1 MNSYKLA
8 ERAVLMR
15 LSIGCPGEQRQ
26 DPELTSDV
34 KSEHKLG
41 AQSGRWIKS
50 LYPPEAL
57 KGIKKLDNEARA
69 YHAAVTLPFDQGIG
83 ILPAALIVEYGDRI
97 RHFKGMRDNLVENE
111 FLKDPEKWIQWA
123 IASHNGTFDPEQY
136 PGCHKVSYS
145 ATPRSVTARL
155 LGHDYEFDAEEFRA
169 VMREKFSF
177 RCEPIPVPDAAH
189 FEGTLSS
196 LLGVDAEGVNVRVQ
210 DAMQEGMRELMKR
223 LIEPVKAM
231 AAKLSEEPKQ
241 GKEDVIFRD
250 SLIGNVKEIAE
261 LAPKLNISGDPQIDQ
276 FAREMAGLANYTP
289 DKLRKDKLTRAEAAK
304 AASAVLEKLSGYKL

>member
-1 MNSYKLA
+1 MNNSYKLA

-26 DPELTSDV
+26 DPGLTGEV
-34 KSEHKLG
+34 KAEHKLG
-41 AQSGRWIKS
+41 AQSGRWVKS

-69 YHAAVTLPFDQGIG
+69 YHAAVTLPFDAGIG

-97 RHFKGMRDNLVENE
+97 RQFQGMRANLVENE
-111 FLKDPEKWIQWA
+111 FLKDPDKWIDWA
-123 IASHNGTFDPEQY
+123 VINHNGTFDPDQY
-136 PGCHKVSYS
+136 PGCTRRVSNTPGDKVY
-145 ATPRSVTARL
+145 
-155 LGHDYEFDAEEFRA
+155 DFDPDEFRS

-177 RCEPIPVPDAAH
+177 RCEPLPVPDAAH

-196 LLGVDAEGVNVRVQ
+196 LLGVDAEGVNVRVA
-210 DAMQEGMRELMKR
+210 DAMQEGMRELMRR

-231 AAKLSEEPKQ
+231 AAKLSEAPKG

-261 LAPKLNISGDPQIDQ
+261 LAPKLNISGDPQVDA
-276 FAREMAGLANYTP
+276 FAKEMAGLANYAP
-289 DKLRKDKLTRAEAAK
+289 DTLRKDKATRAEAAK
-304 AASAVLEKLSGYKL
+304 AASAMLDRLAGYKL

>member
-26 DPELTSDV
+26 DPSLTSDV
-34 KSEHKLG
+34 KAEHKLG
-41 AQSGRWIKS
+41 AQSGRWVKS

-69 YHAAVTLPFDQGIG
+69 YHAAVTLPFDAGIG

-111 FLKDPEKWIQWA
+111 FLKDPQKWIDWA
-123 IASHNGTFDPEQY
+123 VKNHNGTFDPDQY
-136 PGCHKVSYS
+136 PGCEKIQRTNNPAQGSFYV
-145 ATPRSVTARL
+145 V
-155 LGHDYEFDAEEFRA
+155 DADEFRA

-177 RCEPIPVPDAAH
+177 RCEPLPVPDAAH

-196 LLGVDAEGVNVRVQ
+196 LLGVDAEGVNIRVA

-231 AAKLSEEPKQ
+231 AAKLSEQPKE

-261 LAPKLNISGDPQIDQ
+261 LAPKLNISGDPAIDR

-289 DKLRKDKLTRAEAAK
+289 DKLRKDKLTRSEAAK
-304 AASAVLEKLSGYKL
+304 AAGALLDKLSGYKL

>member
-1 MNSYKLA
+1 MSSYKLA
-8 ERAVLMR
+8 ERACLMR

-26 DPELTSDV
+26 DPDLTADV

-41 AQSGRWIKS
+41 TQSGRWVKS

-69 YHAAVTLPFDQGIG
+69 YHAAVTLPFDAGIG
-83 ILPAALIVEYGDRI
+83 ILPAALIMEYGDRI

-111 FLKDPEKWIQWA
+111 FLKDPQKWIDWA
-123 IASHNGTFDPEQY
+123 IASHNGTFDPSQY
-136 PGCHKVSYS
+136 PGMRCLPDGECV
-145 ATPRSVTARL
+145 L
-155 LGHDYEFDAEEFRA
+155 DADEFRR

-177 RCEPIPVPDAAH
+177 RCEPLPVPDAAH

-223 LIEPVKAM
+223 LIEPVQAM
-231 AAKLSEEPKQ
+231 ASKLSEQPKS
-241 GKEDVIFRD
+241 GKDDVIFRD

-261 LAPKLNISGDPQIDQ
+261 LAPKLNISGDPQIDA
-276 FAREMAGLANYTP
+276 FAKEMAALASYAP
-289 DKLRKDKLTRAEAAK
+289 DKLRKDKTTRSQAAK
-304 AASAVLEKLSGYKL
+304 AASDMLDKLSGYKL

>member
-26 DPELTSDV
+26 DPGLTGEV
-34 KSEHKLG
+34 KAEHKLG
-41 AQSGRWIKS
+41 AQAGRWVKS

-83 ILPAALIVEYGDRI
+83 ILPAALIIEYGDRI

-111 FLKDPEKWIQWA
+111 FLKDPQKWIDWA
-123 IASHNGTFDPEQY
+123 VASHNGTFDPAQY
-136 PGCHKVSYS
+136 PGVSNQNITGS
-145 ATPRSVTARL
+145 GPCWIV
-155 LGHDYEFDAEEFRA
+155 DVDEFRA
-169 VMREKFSF
+169 AMREKFSF
-177 RCEPIPVPDAAH
+177 RCEPLPVPDAAH

-196 LLGVDAEGVNVRVQ
+196 LLGVDAEGVNVRVA
-210 DAMQEGMRELMKR
+210 DAMQEGMRELMRR

-231 AAKLSEEPKQ
+231 AAKLAEAPKN
-241 GKEDVIFRD
+241 GKDDVIFRD

-261 LAPKLNISGDPQIDQ
+261 LAPKLNISGDPQIDR
-276 FAREMAGLANYTP
+276 FAKEMAGLANYAP
-289 DKLRKDKLTRAEAAK
+289 DVLRKDKLTRAEAAK
-304 AASAVLEKLSGYKL
+304 AASAVLEKLNGYKL

>member
-1 MNSYKLA
+1 
-8 ERAVLMR
+8 MR

-26 DPELTSDV
+26 DPALTGEV
-34 KSEHKLG
+34 KAEHKLG
-41 AQSGRWIKS
+41 AQSGRWVKS

-69 YHAAVTLPFDQGIG
+69 YHAAVTLPFDNGIG
-83 ILPAALIVEYGDRI
+83 ILPAALIMEYGDKI
-97 RHFKGMRDNLVENE
+97 RHFKAQRDNLVENE
-111 FLKDPEKWIQWA
+111 FLKDPQRWIDWA
-123 IASHNGTFDPEQY
+123 VQNHNGTFDPDQY
-136 PGCHKVSYS
+136 PGCKADPCRKPMEEHCY
-145 ATPRSVTARL
+145 TLDP
-155 LGHDYEFDAEEFRA
+155 EEFRS

-177 RCEPIPVPDAAH
+177 RCEPLPVPDAAH

-210 DAMQEGMRELMKR
+210 DAMQEGMKELMRR

-231 AAKLSEEPKQ
+231 AAKLSEQPKE

-276 FAREMAGLANYTP
+276 FAKEMAGLANYAP
-289 DKLRKDKLTRAEAAK
+289 DTLRKDKATRSEAAK
-304 AASAVLEKLSGYKL
+304 AAGVMLERLSGYKL